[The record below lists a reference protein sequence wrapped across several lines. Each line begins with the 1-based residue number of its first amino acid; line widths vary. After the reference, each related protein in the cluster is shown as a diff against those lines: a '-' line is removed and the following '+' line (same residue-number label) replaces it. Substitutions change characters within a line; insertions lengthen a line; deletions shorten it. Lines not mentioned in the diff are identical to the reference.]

1 MGIAGRIATFHRKS
15 GELTIEELNTVT
27 AFPEWLGADKVR
39 YTKKFP
45 SSEPTEPSQNFNHAT
60 TCYSVGPS
68 TGEIG

>member
-1 MGIAGRIATFHRKS
+1 MVA
-15 GELTIEELNTVT
+15 LTYLPP
-27 AFPEWLGADKVR
+27 PEWLGADKVR